1 MVNSSRRVSSA
12 PFEPGLLRRLR
23 PRSPSWDS
31 SLQRLSAALQAVLPP
46 RVPLE
51 VVSNQGRD
59 AVVRLGSR
67 KLRARWVGRAGLR
80 EVREVLAMPKPPEV
94 LVGSEISLAAR
105 AAASDAGL
113 GWVDETGA
121 AEVAVGDVVVSR
133 TGSQRRD
140 GLSQPR
146 WSRAV
151 LGVAEALLCGV
162 PATVAAV
169 TRATG
174 HSISSVAVALATLS
188 GWGLLEADTPRGP
201 GSGRRVADPD
211 HLLAEYARA
220 AAAQRPQAEL
230 RCGVLWRDPVASV
243 RLLGKHWDEAGVTW
257 AATGPLAAAVIAPYL
272 TEIPEGGVYLD
283 VKGEPGLR
291 NAARAASAQPMT
303 GGRLVLRPFP
313 TQASLRLAADEDGV
327 RVVPWPRVYAD
338 LRPLGVRGE
347 EAAEHLR
354 ERRHGQG

>member
-1 MVNSSRRVSSA
+1 MYTFFPMYKEVQR
-12 PFEPGLLRRLR
+12 EG
-23 PRSPSWDS
+23 

-46 RVPLE
+46 RVQLE
-51 VVSNQGRD
+51 VAGNQGRE
-59 AVVRLGSR
+59 AVVQLGSR
-67 KLRARWVGRAGLR
+67 KLKVCWVGRAGLR
-80 EVREVLAMPKPPEV
+80 EVREVLAMRKPPEV

-113 GWVDETGA
+113 SWVDETGA
-121 AEVAVGDVVVSR
+121 AEIAVGDVIVSR

-140 GLSQPR
+140 GLNQPR

-151 LGVAEALLCGV
+151 LGAAEALLCGV

-174 HSISSVAVALATLS
+174 HSTSSVAVALATLS
-188 GWGLLEADTPRGP
+188 GWGLLEADAPRGP
-201 GSGRRVADPD
+201 RSGRRLADPD

-220 AAAQRPQAEL
+220 AAAQRPRAEL
-230 RCGVLWRDPVASV
+230 RCGVLWRDPLVAV
-243 RLLGKHWDEAGVTW
+243 KQLGKRWDEAGVKW

-272 TEIPEGGVYLD
+272 TEVAQGDVYLD
-283 VKGEPGLR
+283 VKSEPGLR
-291 NAARAASAQPMT
+291 NMAKAADAEPMA
-303 GGRLVLRPFP
+303 GGRLVVRPFP
-313 TQASLRLAADEDGV
+313 TQASRLLAADEDGV

-354 ERRHGQG
+354 ELRHGQV